1 MSGAV
6 RRGTVLGLAAIWL
19 LALHMVLFG
28 SSRPIVHATRVSLPE
43 WPAGA
48 PPLRIALLSDFHT
61 SAPSDTPARLARIV
75 DMVNALHPD
84 LVLLA
89 GDFLSTGSIATRA
102 YDPAESITPLAA
114 LRAPLGVF
122 AVPGNHDYGPF
133 AALGRAFRAIQIPLL
148 VNQAV
153 RVGPLAVLAVDDAS
167 HNRQPLSGVLA
178 QWHRIGGIPI
188 ALTHD
193 PFGILKMPADVRL
206 ALAGHTHCG
215 QISPP
220 PIGPI
225 VTSSRAG
232 LRYACGIVID
242 RGRTT
247 IVTGGLGTSDVP
259 FRLGAAP
266 DFWIVEVGR

>member
-1 MSGAV
+1 MSSAI

-19 LALHMVLFG
+19 LAIHMVLFA
-28 SSRPIVHATRVSLPE
+28 SSRPIMHITRVSLPD

-48 PPLRIALLSDFHT
+48 PPRRIALLSDFHT
-61 SAPSDTPARLARIV
+61 AAPSDTPSRLARIV
-75 DMVNALHPD
+75 SVVNALHPD

-89 GDFLSTGSIATRA
+89 GDFLSNGSIATRA
-102 YDPAESITPLAA
+102 YDPAESIAPLAA
-114 LRAPLGVF
+114 LRAPFGVL
-122 AVPGNHDYGPF
+122 AVPGNHDY
-133 AALGRAFRAIQIPLL
+133 ALFPALVRAFKAIHVPLL

-153 RVGPLAVLAVDDAS
+153 RAGPIAVLAVDDAS
-167 HNRQPLSGVLA
+167 HNKQPLSGVLA
-178 QWHRIGGIPI
+178 QWHQIGGVPI

-215 QISPP
+215 QVSPP

-232 LRYACGIVID
+232 LLYACGIVID